1 MSASESY
8 ARLAIVGMMGESTE
22 LLKEIQYRATVRV
35 APRLGTVRMILGRR
49 RPPDETAATCAA

>member
-1 MSASESY
+1 
-8 ARLAIVGMMGESTE
+8 MMGESTE

-35 APRLGTVRMILGRR
+35 APRLGTVRTILGRR